1 VLDFLKL
8 GEDFSTP
15 IKTKSLDKAFLIHK
29 NSQLYSELG
38 LSLSDDQL
46 LKITTGENKFEQT
59 TPIAS
64 IYAGHQ
70 FGYFNPQLGDGR
82 SCLIGQV
89 QSSGINRQIESQELS
104 LKGAG
109 STPYSR
115 HADGRAVLRSSIREY
130 LCSAAMQGLNIGT
143 TKALTLVGS
152 STEVHRELLETAAI
166 VMRVAPT
173 HIRFGHFELFASRGQ
188 VAQVKKL
195 ADFVIEHH
203 FPALQGSQMYADL
216 LLEVVRRTAIMI
228 ASWQAQGFAHGVMN
242 TDNMSILGLTID
254 YGPFG
259 FMEKYNPQFVCN
271 QSDHEGRYGFDQQ
284 PSIGLWNLTR
294 LAEALSSL
302 IDAKTIKAILQSYEQ
317 QLIKTYSDLMRQKFG
332 LTQQHDGDHQLI
344 NQFLDLLRTYKKDYT
359 NSLRNLTDLDSLST
373 DVNFSSWLSLYDK
386 RLGDEKVDDRAELM
400 NSVNPKFILRNYLA
414 EEAIREAEDNKSYEK
429 ISDLFD
435 LLSNPFEEHV
445 GSEDYTQEA
454 PNWAQGLNV
463 SCSS

>member
-89 QSSGINRQIESQELS
+89 QSSGINIQIESQELS

-400 NSVNPKFILRNYLA
+400 NNVNPKFILRNYLA

>member
-1 VLDFLKL
+1 MLDFLKL

-203 FPALQGSQMYADL
+203 FPALQGSKMYADL

-259 FMEKYNPQFVCN
+259 FMEKYNPQFICN

-359 NSLRNLTDLDSLST
+359 NSLRNLTDLDLLST

>member
-1 VLDFLKL
+1 MLDFLKL

-259 FMEKYNPQFVCN
+259 FMEKYNPQFICN

>member
-1 VLDFLKL
+1 
-8 GEDFSTP
+8 
-15 IKTKSLDKAFLIHK
+15 
-29 NSQLYSELG
+29 
-38 LSLSDDQL
+38 
-46 LKITTGENKFEQT
+46 
-59 TPIAS
+59 
-64 IYAGHQ
+64 
-70 FGYFNPQLGDGR
+70 
-82 SCLIGQV
+82 
-89 QSSGINRQIESQELS
+89 
-104 LKGAG
+104 
-109 STPYSR
+109 
-115 HADGRAVLRSSIREY
+115 
-130 LCSAAMQGLNIGT
+130 M
-143 TKALTLVGS
+143 
-152 STEVHRELLETAAI
+152 
-166 VMRVAPT
+166 
-173 HIRFGHFELFASRGQ
+173 
-188 VAQVKKL
+188 
-195 ADFVIEHH
+195 
-203 FPALQGSQMYADL
+203 
-216 LLEVVRRTAIMI
+216 
-228 ASWQAQGFAHGVMN
+228 
-242 TDNMSILGLTID
+242 
-254 YGPFG
+254 
-259 FMEKYNPQFVCN
+259 
-271 QSDHEGRYGFDQQ
+271 
-284 PSIGLWNLTR
+284 TR

-435 LLSNPFEEHV
+435 LLSNPFEEHI

>member
-1 VLDFLKL
+1 MLDFLKL

>member
-1 VLDFLKL
+1 MLDFLKL

-203 FPALQGSQMYADL
+203 FPALQGSQMYANL

-400 NSVNPKFILRNYLA
+400 NNVNPKFILRNYLA

>member
-1 VLDFLKL
+1 MLDFLKL

-89 QSSGINRQIESQELS
+89 QNSGTNRQIESQELS

-359 NSLRNLTDLDSLST
+359 NSLRNLTDLDLLST

-400 NSVNPKFILRNYLA
+400 NNVNPKFILRNYLA

>member
-46 LKITTGENKFEQT
+46 LKITTGENKFEQI

-216 LLEVVRRTAIMI
+216 LLEIVRRTAIMI

-302 IDAKTIKAILQSYEQ
+302 IDAKTIKAILQTYEQ
-317 QLIKTYSDLMRQKFG
+317 QLVKTYSDLMRQKFG

-344 NQFLDLLRTYKKDYT
+344 NQFLDLLRIYKKDYT
-359 NSLRNLTDLDSLST
+359 NSLRNLTDLDLLST

-386 RLGDEKVDDRAELM
+386 RLDDEKVDDRAELM

-414 EEAIREAEDNKSYEK
+414 EEAIREAEDKKSYEK

-435 LLSNPFEEHV
+435 LLSNPFEEHT

-454 PNWAQGLNV
+454 PKWAQGLNV